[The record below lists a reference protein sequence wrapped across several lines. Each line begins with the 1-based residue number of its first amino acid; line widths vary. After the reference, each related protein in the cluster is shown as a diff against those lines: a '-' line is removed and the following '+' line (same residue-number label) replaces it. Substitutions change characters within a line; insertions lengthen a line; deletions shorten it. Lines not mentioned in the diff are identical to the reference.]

1 MISTQS
7 IRKLRSDYADGSL
20 TVDILLDHVVAQAD
34 ACDPAIWIHRLSREE
49 LQAYAERLS
58 GREGLPLYGV
68 PFAIKDNIDLEG
80 VPTTA
85 GCPEFA
91 YTPIKSATVVAKLI
105 EAGAIPIGKTNLD
118 QFATGLAGVR
128 SPYGIPGN
136 AIDPNN
142 VPGGSSSG
150 SAVAVAKGLV
160 TFSLGTDTAGSGRVP
175 AALNKLVGLKPTCG
189 RLSTHGVV
197 PACRTLDC
205 VSIFAQ
211 TNADAYEVL
220 RAAEGFDH
228 KDPYSRRLPIS
239 LPPVPKS
246 PRVATPRP
254 TDLEFFGNTAS
265 EQAFAEACEKM
276 VSLGWTLTEVDFRPF
291 LEVARL
297 LYEGPWVAERYAA
310 IRAFIEGKPHA
321 LHRVTREIIGEGD
334 QILAVDAFESF
345 YQLQARRRE
354 LEPFWESFDMLVTPT
369 VGTTYSIAEVEADPI
384 QLNSNLGYYTNFVNL
399 LDMAAVA
406 VPASVVDNGNPFGI
420 TLSAPAFHDLQLLCL
435 ADQIHGIQPSAI
447 PDRLDHCLLA
457 VCGTH
462 LQGLPLHHQ
471 LTDLG
476 ATFVERTTTSPHYR
490 LYALPNTTPPKPGL
504 LRDETGAGESI
515 EIEIYALT
523 KEAFGH
529 FVSQIPSPLGIGRIE
544 TASGDSVSGF
554 LCEPFAIRAAKEL
567 TKLRSWRNY
576 R

>member
-7 IRKLRSDYADGSL
+7 IRKLRSDYTDGSL
-20 TVDILLDHVVAQAD
+20 TVDTLLDHVVAQAN
-34 ACDPAIWIHRLSREE
+34 ACDPAIWIYRLSREE

-91 YTPIKSATVVAKLI
+91 YTPTKSATVVAKLI

-118 QFATGLAGVR
+118 QFATGLVGVR

-136 AIDPNN
+136 AIDPDN

-265 EQAFAEACEKM
+265 EQAFADTCEKM

-310 IRAFIEGKPHA
+310 IRAFIEGKPQA
-321 LHRVTREIIGEGD
+321 LHRVTREIIGQGD

-345 YQLQARRRE
+345 YQLQAKRRE

-406 VPASVVDNGNPFGI
+406 VPASVLDNGNPFGI

-435 ADQIHGIQPSAI
+435 ADQIHGIQPSEI

-457 VCGTH
+457 VCGAH

-490 LYALPNTTPPKPGL
+490 LYAIPNTTPPKPGL
-504 LRDETGAGESI
+504 LRDETGAGKSI

-523 KEAFGH
+523 REGFGH

-554 LCEPFAIRAAKEL
+554 LCEPFAIREAKEI

>member
-20 TVDILLDHVVAQAD
+20 TVDTLLDHVVAQAD
-34 ACDPAIWIHRLSREE
+34 ACDPSIWIYRLSREE

-91 YTPIKSATVVAKLI
+91 YTPTKSATVVAKLI

-118 QFATGLAGVR
+118 QFATGLVGVR

-136 AIDPNN
+136 AIDPDN

-254 TDLEFFGNTAS
+254 RDLEFFGNTAS
-265 EQAFAEACEKM
+265 EQAFTETCEKM

-310 IRAFIEGKPHA
+310 IRAFIEGKPQA
-321 LHRVTREIIGEGD
+321 LHRVTREIIGKGD

-435 ADQIHGIQPSAI
+435 ADQIQGIQSFAI

-457 VCGTH
+457 VCGAH

-476 ATFVERTTTSPHYR
+476 GTFVERTTTSPHYR
-490 LYALPNTTPPKPGL
+490 LYALPNTTPLKPGL

-554 LCEPFAIRAAKEL
+554 LCEPFAIREAKEL